1 MSRVNPGTNDML
13 RNLDAFQNF
22 DHHCPRCDNELSVAR
37 SQDGNAFAL
46 ALACDE
52 PYCGYVLALSAA
64 ELKLILSLG
73 EFEAEASSARAAG

>member
-1 MSRVNPGTNDML
+1 ML
-13 RNLDAFQNF
+13 QNLKTFENL
-22 DHHCPRCDNELSVAR
+22 DHHCPRCDNELRVAR
-37 SQDGNAFAL
+37 SRDGNAFAL

-73 EFEAEASSARAAG
+73 EFQPDEPPPVRAAG